1 MKLIWLQ
8 NKLCKVML
16 CLSGTFWKFSALISW
31 FSKEYNY
38 PNKLAVVLWV
48 VSTPPAHQ
56 AVPRPQE
63 ANKMAAVLFSHAL
76 SQWLSSTQTGQEP
89 NLDPPHPVCSGDTS
103 PLIPHRP
110 PALPLTSWPS
120 VLLMCHQGL
129 LCLALCGC
137 IAVLPPLQWGLG
149 SRAGESDRGLKT
161 VLLCFIRQWYTDCL
175 VQPPSSDLG
184 SVTDSLCVCVCPSLS
199 YRNCLWSS
207 PSADTSWSRWSPSLG
222 E

>member
-89 NLDPPHPVCSGDTS
+89 NLDPPTPFAVVTHHLWFLTG
-103 PLIPHRP
+103 
-110 PALPLTSWPS
+110 LPLSPWHP
-120 VLLMCHQGL
+120 GP
-129 LCLALCGC
+129 LCCWCVTKAFY
-137 IAVLPPLQWGLG
+137 VLPSAAALLSCHPYNGVWAVGL
-149 SRAGESDRGLKT
+149 
-161 VLLCFIRQWYTDCL
+161 V
-175 VQPPSSDLG
+175 
-184 SVTDSLCVCVCPSLS
+184 
-199 YRNCLWSS
+199 S
-207 PSADTSWSRWSPSLG
+207 PIG
-222 E
+222 G